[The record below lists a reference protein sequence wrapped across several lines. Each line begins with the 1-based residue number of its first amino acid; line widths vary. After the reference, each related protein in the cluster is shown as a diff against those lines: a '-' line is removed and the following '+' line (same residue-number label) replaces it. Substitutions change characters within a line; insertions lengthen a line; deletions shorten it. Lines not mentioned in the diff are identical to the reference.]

1 MNYGAPGDIDAVHLA
16 FLSFI
21 PALLLF
27 LGFFCLFWP
36 RQVVALS
43 ILLTTGSAAGHP
55 RLERLGSEAGA
66 RRLRA
71 GGGAALLVGAGLL
84 WAILGA

>member
-1 MNYGAPGDIDAVHLA
+1 MTYGAPAGSDAVQLA

-27 LGFFCLFWP
+27 AGFFCLFWP

-43 ILLTTGSAAGHP
+43 ILLTTGPAAASP
-55 RLERLGSEAGA
+55 RLERLRSEAAA

-71 GGGAALLVGAGLL
+71 GGGLALLAGAGLL
-84 WAILGA
+84 WVILGG